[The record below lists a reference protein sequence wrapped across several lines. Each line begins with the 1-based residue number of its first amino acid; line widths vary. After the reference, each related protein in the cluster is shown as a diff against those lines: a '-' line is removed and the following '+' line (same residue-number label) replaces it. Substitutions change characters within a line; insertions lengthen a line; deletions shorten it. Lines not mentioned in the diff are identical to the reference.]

1 MEVAG
6 TPRFDVAVH
15 RLDQLSV
22 DDLVECSQVFRGIAA
37 SAVTMEE
44 AAQAITGYLH
54 ETFVDAA
61 GAPATALVRLY
72 KTHRFGDLETEL
84 QEFAQRADAAGLLDD
99 DTRCLTLLGTSG
111 TLPEWNDRRRS
122 QGHRAIPLTSADVVA
137 ESPMIASLVSQLGI
151 DVETVVAPATPDQT
165 LALHH
170 RDYDLFYVAEAEG
183 SELVPAQEGFV
194 VPHAIRSVVGC
205 GGMLPS
211 GDLFALIVFTRIPV
225 AAETADLF
233 RTLAL
238 SVKAT
243 IVRHTFKVFAEAT

>member
-1 MEVAG
+1 M
-6 TPRFDVAVH
+6 H
-15 RLDQLSV
+15 RLDLLSV
-22 DDLVECSQVFRGIAA
+22 DDLVGCSHFFRGIAA
-37 SAVTMEE
+37 SAETMED
-44 AAQAITGYLH
+44 AAQAVTEYVH
-54 ETFVDAA
+54 DTFVDAA
-61 GAPATALVRLY
+61 GSRATALVRLY
-72 KTHRFGDLETEL
+72 KTHRFADLPPEL
-84 QEFAQRADAAGLLDD
+84 QDCAQRADAHGLLDD
-99 DTRCLTLLGTSG
+99 DSRCLTLLGTSG
-111 TLPEWNDRRRS
+111 SLPDWNDRRHS

-137 ESPMIASLVSQLGI
+137 QSPMIASLVAQLGV

-170 RDYDLFYVAEAEG
+170 RDYDIFYVAEAEG
-183 SELVPAQEGFV
+183 SEMVPAQDDFV
-194 VPHAIRSVVGC
+194 VPYAIRSVVGC

-243 IVRHTFKVFAEAT
+243 IVRHTFKVFAEAR